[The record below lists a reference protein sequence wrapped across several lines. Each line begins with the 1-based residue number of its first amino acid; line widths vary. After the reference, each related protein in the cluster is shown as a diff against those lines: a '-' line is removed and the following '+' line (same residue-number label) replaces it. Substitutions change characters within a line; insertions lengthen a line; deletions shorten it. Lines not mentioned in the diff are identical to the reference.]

1 MDRYVLITGSAGLIG
16 SEAVEFF
23 AKKKFKIIGIDN
35 NYRKFFFGNSGSV
48 GKRNQQLKKQ
58 YKNYKH
64 FNLNLN
70 DFSKIKNI
78 FSSYNS
84 KIKLII
90 HAAAQPSHDW
100 ALKNP
105 LLDFDWESYFAEED
119 IPKHLQQNIIDYLTY
134 ASENNITK

>member
-58 YKNYKH
+58 YKNYNK
-64 FNLNLN
+64 
-70 DFSKIKNI
+70 K
-78 FSSYNS
+78 
-84 KIKLII
+84 
-90 HAAAQPSHDW
+90 
-100 ALKNP
+100 
-105 LLDFDWESYFAEED
+105 
-119 IPKHLQQNIIDYLTY
+119 
-134 ASENNITK
+134 

>member
-48 GKRNQQLKKQ
+48 EKRNQQLKKQ

-78 FSSYNS
+78 FSSFNS

-105 LLDFDWESYFAEED
+105 LLDFDINARSTLNLLECFRKYCAE
-119 IPKHLQQNIIDYLTY
+119 K
-134 ASENNITK
+134 